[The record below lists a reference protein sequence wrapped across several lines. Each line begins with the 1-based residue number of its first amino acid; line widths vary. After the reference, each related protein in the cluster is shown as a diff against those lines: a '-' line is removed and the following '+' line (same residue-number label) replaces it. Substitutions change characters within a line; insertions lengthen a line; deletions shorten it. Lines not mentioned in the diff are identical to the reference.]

1 MTKES
6 VRCLHKG
13 TRCQILL
20 LQLGTM
26 TTKPQPLA
34 SHGDPKS
41 IFLGSTR
48 EAGCES
54 GSDMTLQGM
63 RTSCSGCTCA
73 KPDLCALCAS
83 A

>member
-1 MTKES
+1 MAKES
-6 VRCLHKG
+6 VKRLHKG

-20 LQLGTM
+20 LQLATM
-26 TTKPQPLA
+26 TPKPRPLA

-41 IFLGSTR
+41 IFLGSTW

-54 GSDMTLQGM
+54 GSDMSLQGT
-63 RTSCSGCTCA
+63 RTSGSGYTCA